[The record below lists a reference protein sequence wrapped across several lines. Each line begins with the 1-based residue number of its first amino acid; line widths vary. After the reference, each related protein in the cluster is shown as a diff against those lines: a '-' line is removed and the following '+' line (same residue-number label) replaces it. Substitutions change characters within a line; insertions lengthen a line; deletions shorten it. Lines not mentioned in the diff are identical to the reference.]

1 MSQIAPAGLNGGF
14 RKKDKEE
21 RWNSFV
27 LGILS
32 GIGIG
37 FWGLLLLQELLK

>member
-1 MSQIAPAGLNGGF
+1 MNY
-14 RKKDKEE
+14 KEVKFE
-21 RWNSFV
+21 WFV
-27 LGILS
+27 LGVLS